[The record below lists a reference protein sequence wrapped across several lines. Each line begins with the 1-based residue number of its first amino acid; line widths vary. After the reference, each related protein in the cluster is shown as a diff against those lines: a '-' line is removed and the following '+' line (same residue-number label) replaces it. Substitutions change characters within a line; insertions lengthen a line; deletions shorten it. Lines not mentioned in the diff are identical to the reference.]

1 MDSGAAPAGD
11 LIEIDAV
18 ALVSAAE
25 AAAGVTL
32 GPALRAALADS
43 AAATADYVASAAA
56 V

>member
-11 LIEIDAV
+11 LIEIDAL

-56 V
+56 G